1 MVERFAGRE
10 GTFGLILAP
19 TREIAQQTLTTLE
32 LFAAPRGL
40 RSAVLI
46 GGIDMKLDL
55 AAINSYPQILV
66 ATPGRLCDHLERGN
80 IWLDYIQ
87 MVVLD
92 EADRMLDMGFSD
104 QLNRI
109 MRDVPQKR
117 QTLIYSATI
126 PPNVQKL
133 ASKILHE
140 PKRVTIGE
148 GMSAA
153 KSIEQRLLWMSEESK
168 VRQLEKLMRE
178 ETGSMFVFTRSKD
191 SASRI
196 WRSLHSRGIYD
207 VTYIHSDRRQMDRER
222 ALAEFKEGKYRVM
235 IATDVAARGIHVEDV
250 AHVVNYDLPLEPEDY
265 IHRIG
270 RTGRKGASGV
280 STSFATPRDRALLRD
295 IEKLLGHAIPALN
308 NPDDIGGGSQRGG
321 GDRERS
327 GRGGRDS
334 GRSGSGGDRGG
345 RSSSGR
351 SGSGSGS
358 SRSSGSGSGT
368 SSSSGA
374 SNDRGGRSGGGRSQ
388 SGGNNSE
395 RGPRTEREKAPQASS
410 HGHGRGPSE
419 NQDAPTS
426 PAKPAGPA
434 RVIFMCPIGHS
445 AD

>member
-1 MVERFAGRE
+1 
-10 GTFGLILAP
+10 
-19 TREIAQQTLTTLE
+19 
-32 LFAAPRGL
+32 
-40 RSAVLI
+40 
-46 GGIDMKLDL
+46 
-55 AAINSYPQILV
+55 
-66 ATPGRLCDHLERGN
+66 
-80 IWLDYIQ
+80 
-87 MVVLD
+87 
-92 EADRMLDMGFSD
+92 
-104 QLNRI
+104 
-109 MRDVPQKR
+109 
-117 QTLIYSATI
+117 
-126 PPNVQKL
+126 
-133 ASKILHE
+133 
-140 PKRVTIGE
+140 
-148 GMSAA
+148 MSAA

-434 RVIFMCPIGHS
+434 RVIAVNKPKPDS
-445 AD
+445 TT